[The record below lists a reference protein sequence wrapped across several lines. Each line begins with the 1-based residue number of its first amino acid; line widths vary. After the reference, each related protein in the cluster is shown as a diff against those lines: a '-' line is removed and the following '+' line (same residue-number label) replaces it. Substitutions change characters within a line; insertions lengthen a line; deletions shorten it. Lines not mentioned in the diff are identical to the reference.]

1 MKLKIRELAKEI
13 NMCESNVRLHI
24 CKPEFA
30 CFLSRELNE
39 HGHPTT
45 YFDLTE
51 TSKKLL
57 LQTKKGYKPE
67 ENEDIKKYIDE
78 NIKLQKEKA
87 FLIDAIKKI
96 DKEIRMAYCNEFF
109 ISLSKKETDN
119 VLEIIR
125 NVLK

>member
-1 MKLKIRELAKEI
+1 MKLKIRELVKEI
-13 NMCESNVRLHI
+13 EYSESRIRALL
-24 CKPEFA
+24 CRPELA
-30 CFLSRELNE
+30 CFVSIQDNE
-39 HGHPTT
+39 YGHPTT

>member
-1 MKLKIRELAKEI
+1 MKLKIRELAQEI

-45 YFDLTE
+45 YFDLNE

-57 LQTKKGYKPE
+57 LQTKRGYKPT
-67 ENEDIKKYIDE
+67 ENPDLTKYIDE
-78 NIKLQKEKA
+78 NIKLQKDKIKMIES
-87 FLIDAIKKI
+87 LQEIKKI
-96 DKEIRMAYCNEFF
+96 VNHAYCNEFF
-109 ISLSKKETDN
+109 VSLTKKDTDEILKIIKD
-119 VLEIIR
+119 VL
-125 NVLK
+125 

>member
-1 MKLKIRELAKEI
+1 MKLKIRDLIKEIEYSESRIRVLLCRPELA
-13 NMCESNVRLHI
+13 
-24 CKPEFA
+24 
-30 CFLSRELNE
+30 CFVSIQDNE
-39 HGHPTT
+39 YGHPTT

-87 FLIDAIKKI
+87 ILIDAIKKI

-119 VLEIIR
+119 VLKIIK